1 MACTDGWLR
10 VDRVTA
16 TPTAL
21 AALARLRE
29 QRGAVILYQS
39 GGCCDGSLPV
49 CLEQGDLRIGD
60 GDVLLGSVGDCPVY
74 IDDRQYAVWKH
85 TQLIIDVGE
94 GEPEGF
100 SLPAGDHRQFV
111 TRSRVFSPAELAS
124 LRGNR
129 RLVPIRGR
137 RTIIMSQP
145 VPEPAVTILAGVGSH
160 HQGAV
165 YPCTR
170 R

>member
-1 MACTDGWLR
+1 MAPAGDRPR

-16 TPTAL
+16 TPAAL
-21 AALARLRE
+21 AALARLRR

-60 GDVLLGSVGDCPVY
+60 GDVLLGSVGGCPVY
-74 IDDRQYAVWKH
+74 IDDRQYAAWKH

-100 SLPAGDHRQFV
+100 SMPADGGRHFM
-111 TRSRVFSPAELAS
+111 TRSRVFSAGELAA
-124 LRGNR
+124 LRETEG
-129 RLVPIRGR
+129 
-137 RTIIMSQP
+137 
-145 VPEPAVTILAGVGSH
+145 EPSS
-160 HQGAV
+160 
-165 YPCTR
+165 
-170 R
+170 